1 MLFELL
7 ALLFGFVA
15 FLGLSFFISVP
26 LQGALVRLRAN
37 YTPVRLR
44 LDTDDGLEPPRGT
57 VSMFIGFYVL
67 HCRIV
72 GLGSISYFGMLA
84 RVKRIEVSAAH

>member
-7 ALLFGFVA
+7 ALLFGFIA

-26 LQGALVRLRAN
+26 LKGALVRLRAN

-57 VSMFIGFYVL
+57 VSMFIGCLCAPLSY
-67 HCRIV
+67 CRAWFN
-72 GLGSISYFGMLA
+72 LLLWHA
-84 RVKRIEVSAAH
+84 C